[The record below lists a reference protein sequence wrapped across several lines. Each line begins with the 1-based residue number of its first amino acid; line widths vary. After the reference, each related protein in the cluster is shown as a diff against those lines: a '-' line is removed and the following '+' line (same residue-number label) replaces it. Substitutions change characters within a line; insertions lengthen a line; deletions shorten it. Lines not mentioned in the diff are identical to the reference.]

1 MTIGDKLRNSDR
13 AALWHP
19 FTQHALW
26 DEEQFPVIVSGEG
39 VYLFDADGRRYLDG
53 VSSLWVNVH
62 GHRRP
67 EIDAAIVAQ
76 LGRVAHSTFLGL
88 SHPPG
93 IELAQRLLAVAPAG
107 LTRVFFSDD
116 GSTAMEA
123 AIKMALSAASRRD
136 PRRTRFVRLVNAYHG
151 DTVGAVSAGGIDL
164 FHQAYRPLLFPTI
177 AVPAP
182 YCYRCHLTDGREP
195 ACADGSGCLAGLEA
209 ALDEYGG
216 EVAAVVIE
224 PRVQGAAGMLTQ
236 PPGFVAGVR
245 ELCDRF
251 GALMIADE
259 VAVGFGR
266 TGEMFACGGEGVT
279 PDLMAVGKGLS
290 GGYLPIA
297 ATLAREDIFNEFL
310 GVHHQDRTFFH
321 GHSYTANPLACA
333 AALAS
338 LDLFERDRTLE
349 NVRRRAEQAAAGLK
363 RFRGLPRVG
372 DLRQAGL
379 MIGIELVR
387 DRETKE
393 LFPAEEM
400 IGRKAALAARARGV
414 IIRPLGDVVV
424 LMPPL
429 CIGAEE
435 LAELLD
441 AAYGAIAE
449 ACPP

>member
-26 DEEQFPVIVSGEG
+26 DEEDFPVIVSGEG
-39 VYLFDADGRRYLDG
+39 VYLFDADGRRFLDG

-93 IELAQRLLAVAPAG
+93 IELAERLLAVAPAD

-123 AIKMALSAASRRD
+123 ALKMALSAASRRD
-136 PRRTRFVRLVNAYHG
+136 PRRTRFVRFVNAYHG
-151 DTVGAVSAGGIDL
+151 DTIGAVSAGGIDL
-164 FHQAYRPLLFPTI
+164 FHQAYQPLLFPTI
-177 AVPAP
+177 AVDAP
-182 YCYRCHLTDGREP
+182 YCYRCHLTGGREP
-195 ACADGSGCLAGLEA
+195 ACTDGSGCLAGLEA
-209 ALDEYGG
+209 ALDEHAG

-224 PRVQGAAGMLTQ
+224 PRVQGAAGMLVQ
-236 PPGFVAGVR
+236 PPGFVRGVR
-245 ELCDRF
+245 ELCDRH

-259 VAVGFGR
+259 VATGFGR
-266 TGEMFACGGEGVT
+266 TGAMFACGGEGVT

-349 NVRRRAEQAAAGLK
+349 NARRRAEQAAAGLK
-363 RFRGLPRVG
+363 RFRGLPAVG

-393 LFPAEEM
+393 LFPAEAM

-414 IIRPLGDVVV
+414 IVRPLGDVVV

>member
-26 DEEQFPVIVSGEG
+26 DEEDFPVIVSGEG
-39 VYLFDADGRRYLDG
+39 VYLFDADGRRFLDG

-93 IELAQRLLAVAPAG
+93 IELAERLLAVAPAD

-123 AIKMALSAASRRD
+123 ALKMALSAASRRD
-136 PRRTRFVRLVNAYHG
+136 PRRTRFVRFVNAYHG
-151 DTVGAVSAGGIDL
+151 DTIGAVSAGGIDL
-164 FHQAYRPLLFPTI
+164 FHQAYQPLLFPTI
-177 AVPAP
+177 AVDAP
-182 YCYRCHLTDGREP
+182 YCYRCHLTGGREP
-195 ACADGSGCLAGLEA
+195 ACTDGSGCLAGLEA
-209 ALDEYGG
+209 ALDEHAG

-224 PRVQGAAGMLTQ
+224 PRVQGAAGMLVQ
-236 PPGFVAGVR
+236 PPGFVRGVR
-245 ELCDRF
+245 ELCDRH

-259 VAVGFGR
+259 VATGFGR
-266 TGEMFACGGEGVT
+266 TGAMFACGGEGVT

-363 RFRGLPRVG
+363 RFRGLPAVG

-393 LFPAEEM
+393 LFPAEAM

-414 IIRPLGDVVV
+414 IVRPLGDVVV